1 MGGECLAFK
10 QERPEGGQKHEGGVV
25 VVVVYTS
32 LLGQSPVDSS
42 VKENSGTPCMPTE
55 DVTHEEG

>member
-1 MGGECLAFK
+1 MSRIRA
-10 QERPEGGQKHEGGVV
+10 REGGQKHEGGVV

-32 LLGQSPVDSS
+32 LLGRSPVESS
-42 VKENSGTPCMPTE
+42 VKENSE